1 MGACR
6 LPRPGDP
13 GKAAQAEVIGL
24 LFEYVERLRAHFESV
39 SQAHDLTPVQAKVV
53 LTLGDSG
60 SMGCVAGSLG
70 CDPSNITGVVDRLE
84 ERGLLTRAEAPH
96 DRRIKVLKPTA
107 AGRQLREAVE
117 TALFRDV
124 PGLSAL
130 SAQQVEE
137 LREALAALCGH
148 HAVSTGPA

>member
-1 MGACR
+1 MAACR
-6 LPRPGDP
+6 VPRPGNP
-13 GKAAQAEVIGL
+13 EAASRAEVIEL
-24 LFEYVERLRAHFESV
+24 LFEYVDRLRAHFESV
-39 SQAHDLTPVQAKVV
+39 AQAHDLTPVQAKVV

-84 ERGLLTRAEAPH
+84 ERGLLTRAEASH

-107 AGRQLREAVE
+107 AGRRLREALEIQV
-117 TALFRDV
+117 FRDV
-124 PGLSAL
+124 PGLSTL
-130 SAQQVEE
+130 SPHQVAE

-148 HAVSTGPA
+148 RAAAPSA